1 MLCKLEQGVKS
12 ISIAIRYWFYI
23 CKFYI
28 KRNTPW
34 LAFALRKVRVVCPC
48 VWNAPLTDTIET
60 LGINKTRPT
69 YLSKSL
75 LLFVGILVLEIMF
88 IYGTFFIL
96 AIRTEQYW
104 NPQGH
109 AQWAKDPLKTA
120 WDMLFT
126 VKANSGQSVSSSI
139 VLPAESQVPD
149 FILFRALEMQV
160 IVRRESVSCGL
171 ESRKECISIFVITE
185 FQLLIINIGLCL
197 KPLSLASTTAHIV
210 LNVKAALTLG

>member
-12 ISIAIRYWFYI
+12 NSIAIWYWFYI

-48 VWNAPLTDTIET
+48 VWNALLTDTIET
-60 LGINKTRPT
+60 LGLNKTRPT
-69 YLSKSL
+69 YLSKIL
-75 LLFVGILVLEIMF
+75 LLFLGILLLEIKF

-96 AIRTEQYW
+96 AIRAEQLW

-109 AQWAKDPLKTA
+109 VQGVKDSLNTAQ
-120 WDMLFT
+120 DMLFI
-126 VKANSGQSVSSSI
+126 VKTNSGQCVSSSI

-149 FILFRALEMQV
+149 FILFQALEMQV
-160 IVRRESVSCGL
+160 IVQRESVFCGL
-171 ESRKECISIFVITE
+171 
-185 FQLLIINIGLCL
+185 
-197 KPLSLASTTAHIV
+197 
-210 LNVKAALTLG
+210 